1 MTGQNDSAEHSPHRL
16 IEVLLDESIGVLP
29 NPDAEHER
37 QVAIYDLIEENSF
50 RVIDKADGPYLLKLS
65 IVDKRLVWEVV
76 TGDEEVVTIIGLSL
90 SPFRRIIKDYYLMC
104 DSYFQAIRNSTP
116 SQIETVDMAR
126 RGLHNEG
133 SELLL
138 ERLNGKIETD
148 FNTARRL
155 FTLICVLH
163 WRR

>member
-1 MTGQNDSAEHSPHRL
+1 MTAENDSKELSPYRL
-16 IEVLLDESIGVLP
+16 TEIKLDESIGTLP

-50 RVIDKADGPYLLKLS
+50 KVIDKADGPYVLNLS
-65 IVDKRLVWEVV
+65 IMDRRLMWEVI
-76 TGDEEVVTIIGLSL
+76 TEKGDVVTIIGMSL
-90 SPFRRIIKDYYLMC
+90 SPFRRIIKDYYYMC

-116 SQIETVDMAR
+116 SQIETIDMAR

-133 SELLL
+133 SDLLVARL
-138 ERLNGKIETD
+138 EGKIKTD

-163 WRR
+163 WKG